1 MNRTTAR
8 LALPLAFA
16 LATVATIGHAT
27 EVVEIQLRGH
37 YFAEPATVRITVAVE
52 PDADNRMLLI
62 EADGDRFYRA
72 SELELSGADDPRLHS
87 LVFKNLP
94 AGNYM
99 LRAAVYSA
107 DALRGQA
114 TQELTVTSS
123 GAR

>member
-1 MNRTTAR
+1 MNRTTAC
-8 LALPLAFA
+8 LSLPLAFA
-16 LATVATIGHAT
+16 LAAPIGHAN

-52 PDADNRMLLI
+52 PDDANRMLLI

-99 LRAAVYSA
+99 LRAGVYSA

-123 GAR
+123 GGR